1 MIAKKIV
8 IGAFATALALSMT
21 LMFGCSPSEPA
32 DEGGANAGAY
42 VADGLPG
49 LMPEDHEGR
58 FVTMGADGC
67 FNCHGASEKAY
78 PILDTAQPLPADH
91 FEGGSIESYELDNSR
106 AECITC
112 HSQG

>member
-1 MIAKKIV
+1 MVKKTAIC
-8 IGAFATALALSMT
+8 AFTAALALSAA
-21 LMFGCSPSEPA
+21 LAVGCAPAASEEA
-32 DEGGANAGAY
+32 VDEGAY
-42 VADGLPG
+42 VSDGLPG

-58 FVTMGADGC
+58 FETMGAEMC
-67 FNCHGASEKAY
+67 FTCHGANESAY

-91 FEGGSIESYELDNSR
+91 FAGGQIESYELDNAR

>member
-1 MIAKKIV
+1 MISRKIAA
-8 IGAFATALALSMT
+8 GACAAALALSM
-21 LMFGCSPSEPA
+21 LAVVGCSPSEPA
-32 DEGGANAGAY
+32 PDQAGASGY

-67 FNCHGASEKAY
+67 FNCHGSSEDAY
-78 PILDTAQPLPADH
+78 PILGTAQPLPADH
-91 FEGGSIESYELDNSR
+91 FQGGSVDSHVLDNAR

>member
-1 MIAKKIV
+1 MISRKIV
-8 IGAFATALALSMT
+8 TSAFAAALALSMF
-21 LMFGCSPSEPA
+21 LVVGCSSDEPA
-32 DEGGANAGAY
+32 EGAGSESGY

-58 FVTMGADGC
+58 FVSMGADGC
-67 FNCHGASEKAY
+67 FNCHGADEDSY
-78 PILDTAQPLPADH
+78 PILATAQPLPADH
-91 FEGGSIESYELDNSR
+91 FAGGSIESYELDNSR